1 MPVESPKLTCS
12 CLKTLDQVY
21 ACRLDIT
28 GQATENP
35 EEERF
40 TVGSS
45 LQLTTNPYDSIW
57 ARKLNTGSPACS
69 LDLTWYK
76 DFLAGDLHFLI
87 TLLFSVILIYDSFHL
102 VLHCLPSCYKSV
114 TKTF

>member
-1 MPVESPKLTCS
+1 MTPQREPSKFSIPLIWATLMPVKSPKLTCS

-21 ACRLDIT
+21 AYRLDIT

-45 LQLTTNPYDSIW
+45 LQLTTNPHYSIW
-57 ARKLNTGSPACS
+57 AGKLNTGSLACS
-69 LDLTWYK
+69 LALARYK
-76 DFLAGDLHFLI
+76 IILAGDLHFLM
-87 TLLFSVILIYDSFHL
+87 TPLFSQTDL
-102 VLHCLPSCYKSV
+102 
-114 TKTF
+114 

>member
-1 MPVESPKLTCS
+1 MPVESPKLTCL

-21 ACRLDIT
+21 ACRLDVT

-45 LQLTTNPYDSIW
+45 LQPPILTIQYGRGN
-57 ARKLNTGSPACS
+57 
-69 LDLTWYK
+69 
-76 DFLAGDLHFLI
+76 
-87 TLLFSVILIYDSFHL
+87 
-102 VLHCLPSCYKSV
+102 
-114 TKTF
+114 

>member
-57 ARKLNTGSPACS
+57 VRKLNTGSPACS

-87 TLLFSVILIYDSFHL
+87 TLLFSVILIYDIFHL

>member
-21 ACRLDIT
+21 ACRLVIT
-28 GQATENP
+28 GQATENL

-45 LQLTTNPYDSIW
+45 LQLTINPHYSIW
-57 ARKLNTGSPACS
+57 AGKLNTGSLACS
-69 LDLTWYK
+69 LDLTRYK
-76 DFLAGDLHFLI
+76 NILAGDLHFLM
-87 TLLFSVILIYDSFHL
+87 TLLFLVTLIYDIFHL
-102 VLHCLPSCYKSV
+102 VLHCLPSCCKSV
-114 TKTF
+114 T